1 MRLRPVLATAAAVL
15 SLSASGLTGAA
26 VAAAP
31 ADPAPPVS
39 FGGQSNDDS
48 ANGESRG
55 ERDYPGTIGWGHKPY
70 QLLGD
75 RNGRYVITAVN
86 KTDTDRL
93 PTCYRDLY
101 ATPASSICH

>member
-15 SLSASGLTGAA
+15 SLSATGLTGTALA
-26 VAAAP
+26 
-31 ADPAPPVS
+31 ADPAPPVT
-39 FGGQSNDDS
+39 FGNTTGNEGMSGD
-48 ANGESRG
+48 GRG
-55 ERDYPGTIGWGHKPY
+55 DLDYPGTIGWGHKPY

-86 KTDTDRL
+86 KIGSDRL

>member
-15 SLSASGLTGAA
+15 SLSATGMTGAA
-26 VAAAP
+26 AAAAP
-31 ADPAPPVS
+31 ADPPPVS
-39 FGGQSNDDS
+39 FGSQPNDGV
-48 ANGESRG
+48 NGDARG
-55 ERDYPGTIGWGHKPY
+55 EQDYPGTIGWGHKPY

-75 RNGRYVITAVN
+75 RDGRYVITAVN
-86 KTDTDRL
+86 KVGTDRL

>member
-15 SLSASGLTGAA
+15 SLSATGLTGAA
-26 VAAAP
+26 VAAP
-31 ADPAPPVS
+31 ADPAPPVT
-39 FGGQSNDDS
+39 FGSQPNDDS
-48 ANGESRG
+48 GNGDGRG
-55 ERDYPGTIGWGHKPY
+55 EQDYPGTIGWGYKPY

-75 RNGRYVITAVN
+75 RNGKYVISAVN
-86 KTDTDRL
+86 KTGTDRL